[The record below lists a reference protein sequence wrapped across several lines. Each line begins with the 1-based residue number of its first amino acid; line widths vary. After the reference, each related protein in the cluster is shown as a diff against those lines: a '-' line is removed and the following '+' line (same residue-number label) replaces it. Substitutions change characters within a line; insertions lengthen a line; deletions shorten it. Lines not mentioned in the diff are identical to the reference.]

1 MRTGSMQ
8 WLLVITVAVCAC
20 TAIVKATV
28 NTHSSTLY
36 DKCLYNQSVVS
47 LDLPPLALRRE
58 CIELFSLDITNN
70 LSTYNITS
78 DESLYIESLLRKV
91 ISDISPGHRGKRQI
105 NRWNRREVRT
115 LSPREWRRF
124 TTRLNVL
131 KRQRLGNSNRYD
143 AIANVHRGAVLNSA
157 HGGPNFLGWHRVYLL
172 ILEAATQ
179 YPTPYWD
186 SSLDFHMSDP
196 TQSVLWSGE
205 FFGTGFGTV
214 DDGPFASW
222 ITPSGI
228 SLVRNIG
235 NAGSL
240 ISQDG
245 VRNVLSRTR
254 HREIVEPSPNPL
266 FSLEAYHNGPHVWV
280 DGQLSSPMTAAQDP
294 IFFLHH
300 AFIDYIWELFRT
312 RQRRIGIMSAFD
324 YPRVQN
330 PLHRPGRIMDGWPFI
345 RGLRNIDGFNERF
358 ARMTSYSR
366 SPTCARCYNPTWPF
380 PVLQCDV
387 GNRRC
392 ISAPVPPQDTVAFA
406 SAMNRGNQVARAR
419 SSVER
424 IGPLPI
430 GGKFESVFTD
440 ARVRGDTLPYGPVNN

>member
-1 MRTGSMQ
+1 MK
-8 WLLVITVAVCAC
+8 WILAVTVAVFAC
-20 TAIVKATV
+20 TDVTRALDTYQ
-28 NTHSSTLY
+28 TTLY
-36 DKCLYNQSVVS
+36 DRCLYNQSVVNF
-47 LDLPPLALRRE
+47 DLPPLAHRRE
-58 CIELFSLDITNN
+58 CIELFSLDIKNN

-78 DESLYIESLLRKV
+78 EAASYVESLLRKV
-91 ISDISPGHRGKRQI
+91 ISDISTSGHRRKRQT
-105 NRWNRREVRT
+105 NLWSRREVRT
-115 LSPREWRRF
+115 LTPREWRQF

-143 AIANVHRGAVLNSA
+143 AIANIHRGAVLNSA

-172 ILEAATQ
+172 VFEAATQ
-179 YPTPYWD
+179 FPTPYWD
-186 SSLDFHMSDP
+186 SRLDFHMSDP
-196 TQSVLWSGE
+196 TQSVLWSSE

-222 ITPSGI
+222 ITPGGI

-240 ISQDG
+240 ISREG
-245 VRNVLSRTR
+245 VRSVLSRTR
-254 HREIVEPSPNPL
+254 HRDIVEPNPNPV
-266 FSLEAYHNGPHVWV
+266 FSVEAHHTGPHVWV
-280 DGQLSSPMTAAQDP
+280 DGQLSSPVTAAQDP

-300 AFIDYIWELFRT
+300 AFIDFIWELFRT
-312 RQRRIGIMSAFD
+312 RQRRRGIDSAFD
-324 YPRVQN
+324 YPRDQN
-330 PLHRPGRIMDGWPFI
+330 ALHRPGRVMDGWPFI
-345 RGLRNIDGFNERF
+345 RGLRNIDGYSESF
-358 ARMTSYSR
+358 ARMASYSR

-380 PVLQCDV
+380 PVLQCDTM
-387 GNRRC
+387 NRRC

-406 SAMNRGNQVARAR
+406 SATNRGYQKARAR

-430 GGKFESVFTD
+430 GGKFPSAFTD